1 MIDNL
6 KSTVESFTI
15 SPWSC
20 LCNWFKST
28 ERLGWSQDD
37 QKFTTYSVKVTLW
50 FHAASLD
57 PAGNTKRIFYRILKS
72 KLKAPVKTTK
82 FHKLRIIRNRTETMF
97 FRELFLLI
105 IKRTNNLHLKSMNI
119 SSSEDKNKEGKTYL
133 PNGVDGVGVA
143 TRKYLEAHGAE
154 TQLPQSDRR
163 KLEDNRLIMKAY
175 LISKLVAARYS
186 FEDGHMEFEQ
196 QAEERK
202 IEIEDYK
209 ERTQAMYDLLYSGQ
223 IMVDTRATRRQQRVA
238 LKRLRKSNLNLR
250 PSKIRELA
258 KQMKEEAEKDRCS
271 LETGSSGIGST
282 CDISKAETTTVAE
295 SNRTGISRFSRF
307 LAKMGIRSS
316 RDSAMGSSLGS
327 VDRLGGVAVIEVPE
341 NHNWTKTQRAQP
353 LHTYGGAQF

>member
-1 MIDNL
+1 MIIHPDAFGAPESDRFTVL
-6 KSTVESFTI
+6 CGYVVSFFVLTLVVIKATGCFGSSEEDDSESTVESFTI

-37 QKFTTYSVKVTLW
+37 QKFTTYSVK
-50 FHAASLD
+50 
-57 PAGNTKRIFYRILKS
+57 
-72 KLKAPVKTTK
+72 
-82 FHKLRIIRNRTETMF
+82 
-97 FRELFLLI
+97 
-105 IKRTNNLHLKSMNI
+105 SMNI

-143 TRKYLEAHGAE
+143 TRKYLEAQGAE